1 MRWNSS
7 GRRGGTFAHESSAK
21 CRRSSRSEREASR
34 SSWPGFTL
42 PYRIFQRNA
51 AVDSRLRRTW
61 RVGRGW
67 NGRPEER
74 VCPAGAGPQK
84 SRKTRHYRA
93 SNGAMRRQATVLC
106 GTLRVFLPRFGGA
119 GRLRIAAQGKFVT
132 PLAKAG
138 DEALEQRFAPSVRF
152 FCSLSGHGSLA
163 GKNQLREV
171 GESDGIAARDALA
184 SELPDEI
191 AEEEIHFIGG
201 GEAVDVREEFGGENL
216 GSTAGA
222 AVVRRPAWKAQRVGL
237 AAPLAGWFWSIGM
250 RQR

>member
-1 MRWNSS
+1 
-7 GRRGGTFAHESSAK
+7 
-21 CRRSSRSEREASR
+21 
-34 SSWPGFTL
+34 
-42 PYRIFQRNA
+42 
-51 AVDSRLRRTW
+51 
-61 RVGRGW
+61 
-67 NGRPEER
+67 
-74 VCPAGAGPQK
+74 
-84 SRKTRHYRA
+84 
-93 SNGAMRRQATVLC
+93 MRRQATVLC

-152 FCSLSGHGSLA
+152 FCSLFGHGSLA

-171 GESDGIAARDALA
+171 GEGDGIAARDALA